1 MQIGD
6 QDWLTD
12 IFSDRSLSANYE
24 DLVLGFRFGVFFF
37 AGGAIPNPL
46 DIRFQ
51 KVSGL
56 SLTVETNS
64 VVEGGQNFHTHVSPK
79 RLSHGNLVLERGL
92 LLGSPLAAEFNL
104 AMTAFQFFPANVLV
118 TLFGDEKL
126 PVAAWL
132 FLKAF
137 AVKWSTSDLDA
148 SQRAVVIDTVELAYT
163 RMQKMRF

>member
-6 QDWLTD
+6 IEWLSD
-12 IFSDRSLSANYE
+12 IFSDHSLLAEYE
-24 DLVLGFRFGVFFF
+24 DLVVGFRFGVFFF
-37 AGGAIPNPL
+37 AGGTIPNPL

-56 SLTVETNS
+56 SMAVETNT
-64 VVEGGQNFHTHVSPK
+64 VIEGGQNFYTHLSPK
-79 RLSHGNLVLERGL
+79 RLSHGNLTLERGL

-104 AMTAFQFFPANVLV
+104 AMTSFQFFPSNVLV
-118 TLFGDEKL
+118 TLFGDEKI

-137 AVKWSTSDLDA
+137 VVNWSTSELDA
-148 SQRAVVIDTVELAYT
+148 SQRAIVIDTIELSYT